1 MEKWFLSPLHLS
13 FANIFET
20 KYTIKTYNSTE
31 WTTVKRV
38 LLYWAWSD
46 YGAHNKEN
54 LNETSNN
61 VILFRVVM
69 YWAFH

>member
-1 MEKWFLSPLHLS
+1 MGKWFLSPLHSS

-20 KYTIKTYNSTE
+20 KYKIKTHNSTE

-38 LLYWAWSD
+38 LLYWAESD
-46 YGAHNKEN
+46 YGAHYKEN

-61 VILFRVVM
+61 VILFCVVM